1 MQQKRVV
8 EVTEPEEVLLHRDLS
23 CPDPDLNAHLPG
35 EYGIWVMDIERET
48 EGREWKIHDCLW
60 GGLHR

>member
-48 EGREWKIHDCLW
+48 EG
-60 GGLHR
+60 